1 MLSCRRRRARMR
13 SADRSVIGAGFP
25 GALLGAVTSSRAA
38 KFLTLI
44 AHENFVPQ
52 VVPDLTVDLAELRL
66 HANLGHVARSRQR
79 HRVVGLHRARPG
91 ADDKNAV
98 RQGDRFLEVVR
109 DENNRRAGV
118 SPQRQELV
126 FHQRSRLYI
135 EGAEGLVHEQDLRLV
150 DQALREGDALAH
162 ATGQLIGVPVLEPGE
177 ADARYPLARHRPGL
191 AGRPAVVARSSRDVV
206 EHRLPRE
213 DRIGLEDVPDVLRDA
228 AHRLAEDQ
236 NLAFAGRLQARDQS
250 QRGRL
255 ATTCRSD
262 HGAELAR
269 LDRQVQVALI
279 VLSALIGAAAAVW
292 QAGQELDRQ
301 YEQRSLAIAESVATN
316 LAIQDALLNHDPD
329 GSIQRAAEDVRR
341 STGARYVVVTDA
353 QGIRY
358 SHPNP
363 AMIGKPVD
371 EDPSAVL
378 AGHTWVGVQKGTLG
392 VSARGKAPIFN
403 QGHVIGL
410 VSVGY
415 LEDTVGQQLLADL
428 PGFATTVLLSLG
440 LGVAGSMLLASRL
453 KRQTFGLEPYEIA
466 GLLEEREASLQGI
479 HEGAIATDGDGTI
492 TLANEPAR
500 PLLPLPT
507 DCVRRKVA
515 QVLPQGR
522 LLKFL
527 SGGLKDEDEVLLAG
541 ERVLVASRRAIVVRG
556 QTIGHVATLRDTTEL
571 TGLARGLGV
580 ESLTDAL
587 RAQAHEFA
595 NRLHTIAGLMQVGR
609 AEEAMKLIAQTSG
622 LHQELTESLM
632 ERVGDPVL
640 GALLLAKAAVA
651 SERGIELRVSDD
663 TVMTRSKVDSE
674 DLITLLGNLIDN
686 ALDAAAS
693 SNDRWVSVSVTEQ
706 RDELVFKVH
715 DSGAGVP
722 EGIDGQIFQEGFST
736 KNGQNRK
743 RRGFGLA
750 LVRQV
755 ARRNGGDVSVVNEG
769 GALFTVRLPTKV
781 GAPT

>member
-1 MLSCRRRRARMR
+1 MASGRGTTITCGSHVKTRL
-13 SADRSVIGAGFP
+13 P
-25 GALLGAVTSSRAA
+25 
-38 KFLTLI
+38 
-44 AHENFVPQ
+44 
-52 VVPDLTVDLAELRL
+52 LAY
-66 HANLGHVARSRQR
+66 QI
-79 HRVVGLHRARPG
+79 
-91 ADDKNAV
+91 
-98 RQGDRFLEVVR
+98 
-109 DENNRRAGV
+109 
-118 SPQRQELV
+118 LV
-126 FHQRSRLYI
+126 F
-135 EGAEGLVHEQDLRLV
+135 
-150 DQALREGDALAH
+150 
-162 ATGQLIGVPVLEPGE
+162 
-177 ADARYPLARHRPGL
+177 
-191 AGRPAVVARSSRDVV
+191 
-206 EHRLPRE
+206 
-213 DRIGLEDVPDVLRDA
+213 
-228 AHRLAEDQ
+228 
-236 NLAFAGRLQARDQS
+236 
-250 QRGRL
+250 
-255 ATTCRSD
+255 
-262 HGAELAR
+262 
-269 LDRQVQVALI
+269 QVAIIL
-279 VLSALIGAAAAVW
+279 LSALIGAAAAVW

-492 TLANEPAR
+492 TLANEQAR
-500 PLLPLPT
+500 RLLSLPT
-507 DCVRRKVA
+507 DCVGRKVA

-541 ERVLVASRRAIVVRG
+541 ERVLVASRRAILVRG
-556 QTIGHVATLRDTTEL
+556 REIGHVATLRDTTEL

-580 ESLTDAL
+580 DSLTDAL

-595 NRLHTIAGLMQVGR
+595 NRLHTIAGLMQLGR
-609 AEEAMKLIAQTSG
+609 PEEAMKLIAQTSG
-622 LHQELTESLM
+622 VHQELTESLL

-640 GALLLAKAAVA
+640 GALLLAKAAIA
-651 SERGIELRVSDD
+651 SERGIELRVSDN
-663 TVMTRSKVDSE
+663 TVMTRSALDSE

-686 ALDAAAS
+686 ALDAAATS
-693 SNDRWVSVSVTEQ
+693 DGRWVSVSVTEQ
-706 RDELVFKVH
+706 DDELVVKVH
-715 DSGAGVP
+715 DSGSGIPDGV
-722 EGIDGQIFQEGFST
+722 DGQIFQEGFST
-736 KNGQNRK
+736 KAGPNRK

-755 ARRNGGDVSVVNEG
+755 ARRNGGDVTVVNNG
-769 GALFTVRLPTKV
+769 GALFMVRIPQNV
-781 GAPT
+781 AAGR

>member
-1 MLSCRRRRARMR
+1 MASGRGTTITCGSHVKTRL
-13 SADRSVIGAGFP
+13 P
-25 GALLGAVTSSRAA
+25 
-38 KFLTLI
+38 
-44 AHENFVPQ
+44 
-52 VVPDLTVDLAELRL
+52 LAY
-66 HANLGHVARSRQR
+66 QI
-79 HRVVGLHRARPG
+79 
-91 ADDKNAV
+91 
-98 RQGDRFLEVVR
+98 
-109 DENNRRAGV
+109 
-118 SPQRQELV
+118 LV
-126 FHQRSRLYI
+126 F
-135 EGAEGLVHEQDLRLV
+135 
-150 DQALREGDALAH
+150 
-162 ATGQLIGVPVLEPGE
+162 
-177 ADARYPLARHRPGL
+177 
-191 AGRPAVVARSSRDVV
+191 
-206 EHRLPRE
+206 
-213 DRIGLEDVPDVLRDA
+213 
-228 AHRLAEDQ
+228 
-236 NLAFAGRLQARDQS
+236 
-250 QRGRL
+250 
-255 ATTCRSD
+255 
-262 HGAELAR
+262 
-269 LDRQVQVALI
+269 QVAIILP
-279 VLSALIGAAAAVW
+279 SALIGAAAAVW

-492 TLANEPAR
+492 TLANEQAR
-500 PLLPLPT
+500 RLLSLPT
-507 DCVRRKVA
+507 DCVGRKVA

-541 ERVLVASRRAIVVRG
+541 ERVLVASRRAILVRG
-556 QTIGHVATLRDTTEL
+556 REIGHVATLRDTTEL

-580 ESLTDAL
+580 DSLTDAL

-595 NRLHTIAGLMQVGR
+595 NRLHTIAGLMQLGR
-609 AEEAMKLIAQTSG
+609 PEEAMKLIAQTSG
-622 LHQELTESLM
+622 VHQELTESLL

-640 GALLLAKAAVA
+640 GALLLAKAAIA
-651 SERGIELRVSDD
+651 SERGIELRVSDN
-663 TVMTRSKVDSE
+663 TVMTRSALDSE

-686 ALDAAAS
+686 ALDAAATS
-693 SNDRWVSVSVTEQ
+693 DGRWVSVSVTEQ
-706 RDELVFKVH
+706 DDELVVKVH
-715 DSGAGVP
+715 DSGSGIPDGV
-722 EGIDGQIFQEGFST
+722 DGQIFQEGFST
-736 KNGQNRK
+736 KAGPNRK

-755 ARRNGGDVSVVNEG
+755 ARRNGGDVTVVNNG
-769 GALFTVRLPTKV
+769 GALFMVRIPQNV
-781 GAPT
+781 AAGR

>member
-1 MLSCRRRRARMR
+1 MASGRGTTITCGSHVKTRL
-13 SADRSVIGAGFP
+13 P
-25 GALLGAVTSSRAA
+25 
-38 KFLTLI
+38 
-44 AHENFVPQ
+44 
-52 VVPDLTVDLAELRL
+52 LAY
-66 HANLGHVARSRQR
+66 QI
-79 HRVVGLHRARPG
+79 
-91 ADDKNAV
+91 
-98 RQGDRFLEVVR
+98 
-109 DENNRRAGV
+109 
-118 SPQRQELV
+118 LV
-126 FHQRSRLYI
+126 F
-135 EGAEGLVHEQDLRLV
+135 
-150 DQALREGDALAH
+150 
-162 ATGQLIGVPVLEPGE
+162 
-177 ADARYPLARHRPGL
+177 
-191 AGRPAVVARSSRDVV
+191 
-206 EHRLPRE
+206 
-213 DRIGLEDVPDVLRDA
+213 
-228 AHRLAEDQ
+228 
-236 NLAFAGRLQARDQS
+236 
-250 QRGRL
+250 
-255 ATTCRSD
+255 
-262 HGAELAR
+262 
-269 LDRQVQVALI
+269 QVAIIL
-279 VLSALIGAAAAVW
+279 LSALIGAAAAVW

-363 AMIGKPVD
+363 AMIGKLVD

-492 TLANEPAR
+492 TLANEQAR
-500 PLLPLPT
+500 RLLSLPT
-507 DCVRRKVA
+507 DCVGRKVA

-541 ERVLVASRRAIVVRG
+541 ERVLVASRRAILVRG
-556 QTIGHVATLRDTTEL
+556 REIGHVATLRDTTEL

-580 ESLTDAL
+580 DSLTDAL

-595 NRLHTIAGLMQVGR
+595 NRLHTIAGLMQLGR
-609 AEEAMKLIAQTSG
+609 PEEAMKLIAQTSG
-622 LHQELTESLM
+622 VHQELTESLL

-640 GALLLAKAAVA
+640 GALLLAKAAIA
-651 SERGIELRVSDD
+651 SERGIELRVSDN
-663 TVMTRSKVDSE
+663 TVMTRSALDSE

-686 ALDAAAS
+686 ALDAAATS
-693 SNDRWVSVSVTEQ
+693 DGRWVSVSVTEQ
-706 RDELVFKVH
+706 DDELVVKVH
-715 DSGAGVP
+715 DSGSGIPDGV
-722 EGIDGQIFQEGFST
+722 DGQIFQECFST
-736 KNGQNRK
+736 KAGPNRK

-755 ARRNGGDVSVVNEG
+755 ARRNGGDVTVVNNG
-769 GALFTVRLPTKV
+769 GALFMVRIPQNV
-781 GAPT
+781 AAGR

>member
-1 MLSCRRRRARMR
+1 MKTRL
-13 SADRSVIGAGFP
+13 P
-25 GALLGAVTSSRAA
+25 
-38 KFLTLI
+38 
-44 AHENFVPQ
+44 
-52 VVPDLTVDLAELRL
+52 LAY
-66 HANLGHVARSRQR
+66 QI
-79 HRVVGLHRARPG
+79 
-91 ADDKNAV
+91 
-98 RQGDRFLEVVR
+98 
-109 DENNRRAGV
+109 
-118 SPQRQELV
+118 LV
-126 FHQRSRLYI
+126 F
-135 EGAEGLVHEQDLRLV
+135 
-150 DQALREGDALAH
+150 
-162 ATGQLIGVPVLEPGE
+162 
-177 ADARYPLARHRPGL
+177 
-191 AGRPAVVARSSRDVV
+191 
-206 EHRLPRE
+206 
-213 DRIGLEDVPDVLRDA
+213 
-228 AHRLAEDQ
+228 
-236 NLAFAGRLQARDQS
+236 
-250 QRGRL
+250 
-255 ATTCRSD
+255 
-262 HGAELAR
+262 
-269 LDRQVQVALI
+269 QVAIIL
-279 VLSALIGAAAAVW
+279 LSALIGAAAAVW

-492 TLANEPAR
+492 TLANEQAR
-500 PLLPLPT
+500 RLLSLPT
-507 DCVRRKVA
+507 DCVGRKVA

-541 ERVLVASRRAIVVRG
+541 ERVLVASRRAILVRG
-556 QTIGHVATLRDTTEL
+556 REIGHVATLRDTTEL

-580 ESLTDAL
+580 DSLTDAL

-595 NRLHTIAGLMQVGR
+595 NRLHTIAGLMQLGR
-609 AEEAMKLIAQTSG
+609 PEEAMKLIAQTSDV
-622 LHQELTESLM
+622 HQELTESLL

-640 GALLLAKAAVA
+640 GALLLAKAAIA

-663 TVMTRSKVDSE
+663 TVVTRSALDSE

-686 ALDAAAS
+686 ALDAAATS
-693 SNDRWVSVSVTEQ
+693 DGRWVSVSVTEL
-706 RDELVFKVH
+706 DEELVVKVH
-715 DSGAGVP
+715 DSGSGIPDGV
-722 EGIDGQIFQEGFST
+722 DGQIFQEGFST
-736 KNGQNRK
+736 KAGPNRK

-755 ARRNGGDVSVVNEG
+755 ARRNGGDVTVVNNG
-769 GALFTVRLPTKV
+769 GALFMVRIPQKV
-781 GAPT
+781 AAGR

>member
-1 MLSCRRRRARMR
+1 VKTRL
-13 SADRSVIGAGFP
+13 P
-25 GALLGAVTSSRAA
+25 
-38 KFLTLI
+38 
-44 AHENFVPQ
+44 
-52 VVPDLTVDLAELRL
+52 LAY
-66 HANLGHVARSRQR
+66 QI
-79 HRVVGLHRARPG
+79 
-91 ADDKNAV
+91 
-98 RQGDRFLEVVR
+98 
-109 DENNRRAGV
+109 
-118 SPQRQELV
+118 LV
-126 FHQRSRLYI
+126 F
-135 EGAEGLVHEQDLRLV
+135 
-150 DQALREGDALAH
+150 
-162 ATGQLIGVPVLEPGE
+162 
-177 ADARYPLARHRPGL
+177 
-191 AGRPAVVARSSRDVV
+191 
-206 EHRLPRE
+206 
-213 DRIGLEDVPDVLRDA
+213 
-228 AHRLAEDQ
+228 
-236 NLAFAGRLQARDQS
+236 
-250 QRGRL
+250 
-255 ATTCRSD
+255 
-262 HGAELAR
+262 
-269 LDRQVQVALI
+269 QVAIIL
-279 VLSALIGAAAAVW
+279 LSALIGAAAAVW

-301 YEQRSLAIAESVATN
+301 YEQRSLAIAESVASN

-415 LEDTVGQQLLADL
+415 LEDTVGQQLLGDL

-479 HEGAIATDGDGTI
+479 HEGAIATDRDGTI
-492 TLANEPAR
+492 TLANDQAMRLLGLPA
-500 PLLPLPT
+500 
-507 DCVRRKVA
+507 DCVGRKVA

-522 LLKFL
+522 LLRFL

-541 ERVLVASRRAIVVRG
+541 ERVLVASRRAILVRG
-556 QTIGHVATLRDTTEL
+556 REIGHVATLRDTTEL

-580 ESLTDAL
+580 DSLTDAL

-609 AEEAMKLIAQTSG
+609 PEEAMKLIAQTSG
-622 LHQELTESLM
+622 VHQELTESLL

-640 GALLLAKAAVA
+640 GALLLAKAAIA

-663 TVMTRSKVDSE
+663 TVVTRSALDSE

-686 ALDAAAS
+686 ALDAAATS
-693 SNDRWVSVSVTEQ
+693 DGRWVSVSVTEL
-706 RDELVFKVH
+706 DGELVVKVH
-715 DSGAGVP
+715 DSGLGIPDGV
-722 EGIDGQIFQEGFST
+722 DGQIFQEGFST
-736 KNGQNRK
+736 KAGPNRK

-755 ARRNGGDVSVVNEG
+755 ALRNAGEVSVVNSG
-769 GALFTVRLPTKV
+769 GALFTVRIPLKV
-781 GAPT
+781 AAAR

>member
-1 MLSCRRRRARMR
+1 MASGRGTTITCGSHVKTRL
-13 SADRSVIGAGFP
+13 P
-25 GALLGAVTSSRAA
+25 
-38 KFLTLI
+38 
-44 AHENFVPQ
+44 
-52 VVPDLTVDLAELRL
+52 LAY
-66 HANLGHVARSRQR
+66 QI
-79 HRVVGLHRARPG
+79 
-91 ADDKNAV
+91 
-98 RQGDRFLEVVR
+98 
-109 DENNRRAGV
+109 
-118 SPQRQELV
+118 LV
-126 FHQRSRLYI
+126 F
-135 EGAEGLVHEQDLRLV
+135 
-150 DQALREGDALAH
+150 
-162 ATGQLIGVPVLEPGE
+162 
-177 ADARYPLARHRPGL
+177 
-191 AGRPAVVARSSRDVV
+191 
-206 EHRLPRE
+206 
-213 DRIGLEDVPDVLRDA
+213 
-228 AHRLAEDQ
+228 
-236 NLAFAGRLQARDQS
+236 
-250 QRGRL
+250 
-255 ATTCRSD
+255 
-262 HGAELAR
+262 
-269 LDRQVQVALI
+269 QVAIIL
-279 VLSALIGAAAAVW
+279 LSALIGAAAAVW

-301 YEQRSLAIAESVATN
+301 YEERSLAIAESVATN

-492 TLANEPAR
+492 TLANEQAR
-500 PLLPLPT
+500 RLLSLPT
-507 DCVRRKVA
+507 DCVGRKVA

-541 ERVLVASRRAIVVRG
+541 ERVLVASRRAILVRG
-556 QTIGHVATLRDTTEL
+556 REIGHVATLRDTTEL

-580 ESLTDAL
+580 DSLTDAL

-595 NRLHTIAGLMQVGR
+595 NRLHTIAGLMQLGR
-609 AEEAMKLIAQTSG
+609 PEEAMRLIAQTSG
-622 LHQELTESLM
+622 VHQELTESLL

-640 GALLLAKAAVA
+640 GALLLAKAAIA
-651 SERGIELRVSDD
+651 SERGIELRVSDN
-663 TVMTRSKVDSE
+663 TVMTRSALDSE

-686 ALDAAAS
+686 ALDAAATS
-693 SNDRWVSVSVTEQ
+693 DGRWVSVSVTEL
-706 RDELVFKVH
+706 DEELVVKVH
-715 DSGAGVP
+715 DSGSGIPDGV
-722 EGIDGQIFQEGFST
+722 DGQIFQEGFST
-736 KNGQNRK
+736 KAGPNRK

-755 ARRNGGDVSVVNEG
+755 ARRNGGDVTVVNNG
-769 GALFTVRLPTKV
+769 GALFMVRIPQNV
-781 GAPT
+781 AAGR